1 MILTSVIKVEPFCIT
16 LEDDATGE
24 THVVPVEKFPVM
36 EQGIQM
42 GQIFEV
48 DFENDVICFNEEET
62 ASRRAKVASLL
73 ARLKRI

>member
-16 LEDDATGE
+16 LEDDVTGE
-24 THVVPVEKFPVM
+24 THVIPIEKFPVM

-48 DFENDVICFNEEET
+48 DFENDVIYFNEEET
-62 ASRRAKVASLL
+62 TSRRTKVASLL
-73 ARLKRI
+73 ARLNRI